1 MTVCASDMSSER
13 ERRLRRRHRVLL
25 GGIVTHNE
33 GAHSFGCTIRNQTD
47 AGALITL
54 PKGRCLPPNIY
65 LINLRERIAYEA
77 LTVWTDGRVAGLAF
91 LESVPLAEM
100 TDPKLSYLNEIWS
113 GHSTRREAAAEFI

>member
-54 PKGRCLPPNIY
+54 PK
-65 LINLRERIAYEA
+65 
-77 LTVWTDGRVAGLAF
+77 
-91 LESVPLAEM
+91 
-100 TDPKLSYLNEIWS
+100 
-113 GHSTRREAAAEFI
+113 